1 MPGKYSLRI
10 LLLLTFIFGTR
21 ICSFAQA
28 DALERN
34 LWYNEEKTAKI
45 QIYKATDGKF
55 YGKVVWLKVPNIDGK
70 PKTDN
75 NNPDKN
81 KVNDPLLGLVLLKGF
96 KKDGEKG
103 YDDGTIYDPKNGKT
117 YSCKIT
123 NKGDLL
129 DVRGYIGFSFIGR
142 TTVWTKAD

>member
-1 MPGKYSLRI
+1 MLAKYSLRI
-10 LLLLTFIFGTR
+10 IFLIAIFLGTR
-21 ICSFAQA
+21 TLSFAQA
-28 DALERN
+28 DPLERN

-55 YGKVVWLKVPNIDGK
+55 YGKVVWLKVPEVDGK
-70 PKTDN
+70 PKVDK
-75 NNPDKN
+75 NNPDDK
-81 KVNDPLLGLVLLKGF
+81 KKNDPVLGLVLLKGF

-123 NKGDLL
+123 NKGDVL
-129 DVRGYIGFSFIGR
+129 DVRGYIGFSWIGR

>member
-1 MPGKYSLRI
+1 MPRKHFVRI
-10 LLLLTFIFGTR
+10 LLLFAIFSGIRTLA
-21 ICSFAQA
+21 FAQA
-28 DALERN
+28 DPLERN

-45 QIYKATDGKF
+45 QIYKATDGRF
-55 YGKVVWLKVPNIDGK
+55 YGKVVWLKVPDADGK
-70 PKTDN
+70 PKVDK
-75 NNPDKN
+75 NNPDKSRR
-81 KVNDPLLGLVLLKGF
+81 NDPVLGMLILKAF

-123 NKGDLL
+123 NKGDKLE
-129 DVRGYIGFSFIGR
+129 VRGYVGFSFIGR

>member
-10 LLLLTFIFGTR
+10 LLLFAFFLCLRTAA
-21 ICSFAQA
+21 FAQA

-55 YGKVVWLKVPNIDGK
+55 YGKIVWLKVPEADGK
-70 PKTDN
+70 PKVDK

-81 KVNDPLLGLVLLKGF
+81 RKNDPVLGLLILKGF
-96 KKDGEKG
+96 KKDGDKI
-103 YDDGTIYDPKNGKT
+103 YTDGTIYDPKNGKT

-123 NKGDLL
+123 NKGESL
-129 DVRGYIGFSFIGR
+129 DVRGYVGFSFIGR

>member
-10 LLLLTFIFGTR
+10 LFLLTVFFGTR
-21 ICSFAQA
+21 LHSLAQA
-28 DALERN
+28 DPLERN

-55 YGKVVWLKVPNIDGK
+55 YGKIVWLLVPIADGK
-70 PKTDN
+70 PKTDK

-81 KVNDPLLGLVLLKGF
+81 KANDPLMGLVLLKGF

-103 YDDGTIYDPKNGKT
+103 YEDGTIYDPKNGKT

-123 NKGDLL
+123 NKGDVL

>member
-1 MPGKYSLRI
+1 MPGKYSLQLV
-10 LLLLTFIFGTR
+10 LLCIIIFGMR
-21 ICSFAQA
+21 ISAFAQA

-45 QIYKATDGKF
+45 QIYKAVDGKF
-55 YGKVVWLKVPNIDGK
+55 YGKIVWLKVPEADGK
-70 PKTDN
+70 PKVDKH
-75 NNPDKN
+75 NPDKTR
-81 KVNDPLLGLVLLKGF
+81 KNDPLLGLLILKGF

-103 YDDGTIYDPKNGKT
+103 YDAGTIYDPKNGKN

-123 NKGDLL
+123 NKGDIL
-129 DVRGYIGFSFIGR
+129 DVRGYVGFSFIGR

>member
-1 MPGKYSLRI
+1 MPGKYSMRI
-10 LLLLTFIFGTR
+10 LLLLTVFFGTR
-21 ICSFAQA
+21 LYSLAQA
-28 DALERN
+28 DPLERN

-55 YGKVVWLKVPNIDGK
+55 YGKIVWLKVPNADGK

-81 KVNDPLLGLVLLKGF
+81 RKSDPLLGLALLKGF
-96 KKDGEKG
+96 KKDGDKG

>member
-1 MPGKYSLRI
+1 MPGMSSLRMFF
-10 LLLLTFIFGTR
+10 LFAALFGMRTL
-21 ICSFAQA
+21 SFAQA
-28 DALERN
+28 DPLERN

-55 YGKVVWLKVPNIDGK
+55 YGKIVWLKVPDADGK
-70 PKTDN
+70 PKVDK

-81 KVNDPLLGLVLLKGF
+81 RQNDPLMGLLILKAF

-103 YDDGTIYDPKNGKT
+103 YEDGTIYDPKNGKT

-123 NKGDLL
+123 NKGDIL

-142 TTVWTKAD
+142 TTKWTKAD

>member
-1 MPGKYSLRI
+1 MLRRYSLRI
-10 LLLLTFIFGTR
+10 VLIIIAFFGARTL
-21 ICSFAQA
+21 SFAQQ
-28 DALERN
+28 DPLERN

-55 YGKVVWLKVPNIDGK
+55 YGKIVWLKVPDADGK
-70 PKTDN
+70 PKVDK
-75 NNPDKN
+75 NNPDKAR
-81 KVNDPLLGLVLLKGF
+81 KNDPVLGLMLLKGF

-123 NKGDLL
+123 NKGTEL